1 MIGQKRILDYLDK
14 HGDTLSHFIILVAP
28 NGCGKRTI
36 AKLIAEKQGATYA
49 PCGVKVDEIR
59 EMINTANT
67 VSEKVLYCI
76 ENADTMSLMAKNAL
90 LKVTEEPPKN
100 AYIVMTVQND
110 SSLLGTIKSRG
121 TVFNLEPYKPKEI
134 REFIDT
140 FKNDYNKEFSDW
152 VSKVAITPGE
162 VQLYFKYGQEFI
174 DYVNLVIDNIA
185 EVEPANAFKSSKKLA
200 FKKEDE
206 DNYDLNLFWVTFSSL
221 LVHRIKENPLKFARG
236 VEVTSPYI
244 NKSAK
249 VGVNLQQLYDSWVF
263 KIREA
268 WL

>member
-1 MIGQKRILDYLDK
+1 MIGQKKILDYIDK
-14 HGDTLSHFIILVAP
+14 HVDTLSHFIILVAP
-28 NGCGKRTI
+28 EGCGKRTI
-36 AKLIAEKQGATYA
+36 AKYIAEKQGATYA

-67 VSEKVLYCI
+67 VTEKVLYCI
-76 ENADTMSLMAKNAL
+76 ENADNMSIMAKNAL

-110 SSLLGTIKSRG
+110 GSLLGTIKSRG
-121 TVFNLEPYKPKEI
+121 TVFHLEPYKPKEI
-134 REFIDT
+134 NEFLDT
-140 FKNDYNKEFSDW
+140 INGQSDYDKKLACDI
-152 VSKVAITPGE
+152 ATTPRQARLLFE
-162 VQLYFKYGQEFI
+162 YGQDFI

-185 EVEPANAFKSSKKLA
+185 EVEPANAFKSSKKLS
-200 FKKEDE
+200 FKKEDV

-221 LVHRIKENPLKFARG
+221 LVHRMKENPLKFARG

-244 NKSAK
+244 NKSTKA
-249 VGVNLQQLYDSWVF
+249 GVNLQQLYDSWVF

>member
-121 TVFNLEPYKPKEI
+121 TVWQLEPYKPKEI

-140 FKNDYNKEFSDW
+140 FKNEHNSEFSDW

-200 FKKEDE
+200 FKNEEDK
-206 DNYDLNLFWVTFSSL
+206 YDVTLFWTTFCMILSE
-221 LVHRIKENPLKFARG
+221 RIQENPLKFARG
-236 VEVTSPYI
+236 IEVTAPYTD
-244 NKSAK
+244 KSRK
-249 VGVNLQQLYDSWVF
+249 TGTNLQQLYDSWVF